1 MPSLMLRALP
11 PALITHVRTFARDRG
26 LSLPAGAVELL
37 WLGLRASETRN
48 QGAEP
53 PDGAAMPEDRPE
65 GA

>member
-37 WLGLRASETRN
+37 WRGLRASARD

-53 PDGAAMPEDRPE
+53 PEGAQMPEDHPE
-65 GA
+65 GT